1 MIRRHIRWAFIAVHS
16 VTFSVIVT
24 MSEILS
30 KSLFVVFPDKVFI
43 DVKKSVDIFWHS
55 LNVIEIA
62 YVSVN
67 KTYDDLSWWVKMW
80 ADKKN
85 QGCRIPYNYTS
96 FFNHYRQF
104 CTSLF
109 IFLSR
114 YDEWGGDR
122 RQLNGGKVDTND
134 VFVNYDNSFNNAF
147 PTFMM
152 LWKNFSNS
160 RMSQSTQS
168 IVIVRTKNS
177 SLSFTFVC
185 CFFGNYFSLQIYFEC
200 CISIYDVCALNVT
213 VYDDDENF
221 LMQDLCF
228 LTSRIL

>member
-1 MIRRHIRWAFIAVHS
+1 MIWVGESKCELIKKIKAAGFHITTHH
-16 VTFSVIVT
+16 FST
-24 MSEILS
+24 TTDS
-30 KSLFVVFPDKVFI
+30 FV
-43 DVKKSVDIFWHS
+43 
-55 LNVIEIA
+55 L
-62 YVSVN
+62 
-67 KTYDDLSWWVKMW
+67 
-80 ADKKN
+80 
-85 QGCRIPYNYTS
+85 
-96 FFNHYRQF
+96 
-104 CTSLF
+104 SLF

-114 YDEWGGDR
+114 NDDWGGDR

-147 PTFMM
+147 PTCMM
-152 LWKNFSNS
+152 LWKNFPNS

-168 IVIVRTKNS
+168 IVIVRSKSTKSS
-177 SLSFTFVC
+177 SLSFTFVY
-185 CFFGNYFSLQIYFEC
+185 FFGDYFSLQNRFEC